1 MIRSILSMGMPQ
13 TFWMSLLAAREE
25 SRGRGVWGRFDHSQP
40 GVGSAE
46 WSVMI
51 GAAVLLV
58 MTIAYSTWR
67 SWRDKREFLSNSS
80 PKIFNELSRAHRLDR
95 AHQKLVRKLAV
106 ANGVNNAAAI
116 FVEPEY
122 FDTAKLPTALAGST
136 STYRQLRHELFD

>member
-1 MIRSILSMGMPQ
+1 MFRSILSMGMPQ

-51 GAAVLLV
+51 GAAVLLM
-58 MTIAYSTWR
+58 MTIAYSLWR
-67 SWRDKREFLSNSS
+67 SRRDKREFLFNSS
-80 PKIFNELSRAHRLDR
+80 PRIFNELSRAHRLDR
-95 AHQKLVRKLAV
+95 AHQKLIRKLAV
-106 ANGVNNAAAI
+106 TNSVENAAAM

-122 FDTAKLPTALAGST
+122 FDTAKLPTALSSSASK
-136 STYRQLRHELFD
+136 YRQLRHELFD